1 MNGAEPKTHWYREPW
16 VWLIIAIPAVAV
28 VFGLYMLQF
37 SIRTFDG
44 LVVDDYYRRGK
55 AINHVLVRD
64 MAAARYGLASE
75 FRFDY
80 RKNTVAMT
88 LSAKSLRVWPAQIT
102 LSFLHPTRSGE
113 DRRVELNRTPAGDY
127 FALLPRLHPGR
138 WHVQIE
144 SDDWR
149 MVGTLRVP
157 EDAAFTLRSAYTA
170 DPEGAG

>member
-1 MNGAEPKTHWYREPW
+1 MSPSDNTLWYREPW
-16 VWLIIAIPAVAV
+16 VWLVIAIPGVAV

-37 SIRTFDG
+37 SIRTYDG

-55 AINHVLVRD
+55 EINRVLVRD
-64 MAAARYGLASE
+64 MAAARYGLAGE

-88 LSAKSLRVWPAQIT
+88 LSAKHLGTWPRQIK
-102 LSFLHPTRSGE
+102 LSFLHPTRAGE
-113 DRRVELNRTPAGDY
+113 DRRVQLNRTPAGGY
-127 FALLPRLHPGR
+127 FALLPELHPGR

-149 MVGTLRVP
+149 MVGTVRVP
-157 EDAAFTLRSAYTA
+157 EDAVYTLRSAYSV
-170 DPEGAG
+170 DPEGDA